1 VKNLRKSRSKNLS
14 VGQLE
19 ESDLL
24 DKIVNGVE
32 TWMVKYDPERRYN
45 KSCDILH

>member
-1 VKNLRKSRSKNLS
+1 VKNLRKSRSKNPS

-24 DKIVNGVE
+24 VKVVNGVE
-32 TWMVKYDPERRYN
+32 TWMIQEEDTVKTVI
-45 KSCDILH
+45 SGTG